1 MNSGDTFEAGAVG
14 ENGAGG
20 PVGQSLETARTVA
33 AAIAEER
40 PEISRSLTLD
50 WQDPMASA
58 AEGMKFAG
66 LDYMKAMKDGAV
78 PPPPIAVLMNMIPVE
93 VEEGRA
99 VFTALPGEEHY
110 NPIGVVHGG
119 FMATLLDSVA
129 GCAVHTTLA
138 LGEAYTTLTLEVKN
152 LRPLTLET
160 GIVRAEGTVEY
171 RGRRQATAN
180 ARLFAEETGKLL
192 ASATST
198 CMILN

>member
-1 MNSGDTFEAGAVG
+1 MSSGI
-14 ENGAGG
+14 
-20 PVGQSLETARTVA
+20 ETARTVA
-33 AAIAEER
+33 AGIAGDR
-40 PEISRSLTLD
+40 PEISRSLTVQ

-58 AEGMKFAG
+58 EQGMKLAG
-66 LDYMKAMKDGAV
+66 LDYMKAVMNGDI
-78 PPPPIAVLMNMIPVE
+78 PPAPIAVIMNMIPVE

-99 VFTALPGEEHY
+99 VFSAVPGEEHY

-152 LRPLTLET
+152 LRPVTHDT
-160 GIVRAEGTVEY
+160 GIVRAEGDVTY
-171 RGRRQATAN
+171 RGRRQATAD
-180 ARLFAEETGKLL
+180 ARLYAEESGKLL

-198 CMILN
+198 CMIL